1 MMLVVGHFR
10 VPVIQEADDNSA
22 ELRLL
27 LLGGRGVR
35 RVGGVRLRR
44 RGRRAGADGVRPRR
58 RGRGRG
64 RVVVVGLL
72 YRLLHRLL
80 RRLYLWLGLCFLGL
94 CSGLC
99 GSLLLLGL
107 LCRFCGGLLLLCF
120 SGLRLGGLLLGGLL
134 LGGLCFSGLL
144 LGGWCRGRVGVV
156 VICGVPLGGL
166 LRGLLGGLLLPR
178 HRQALSRRADLGSL
192 IGCLH

>member
-35 RVGGVRLRR
+35 RVGGIRLRR

-99 GSLLLLGL
+99 G
-107 LCRFCGGLLLLCF
+107 GLLLLCF

-134 LGGLCFSGLL
+134 LGGPCFSGLL
-144 LGGWCRGRVGVV
+144 LGDWCRGRVGVV